1 TAQTRSSTMKVLAIG
16 AITKPLTDE
25 QRQQLMAKEVAD
37 TLKLYLD
44 GKIDQFWFRKDKV
57 GVIFLMNAEVDEAK
71 AATDK
76 LPLTAG
82 GFMTFEHIPVG
93 PLAPL
98 GLLIQ
103 GK

>member
-1 TAQTRSSTMKVLAIG
+1 MKVMAIG
-16 AITKPLTDE
+16 SISPLTPE
-25 QRQQLMAKEVAD
+25 QKQQYMPREVPH

-44 GKIDQFWFRKDKV
+44 GKIEQFWFREKAA
-57 GVIFLMNAEVDEAK
+57 GVIFLMNVESVEEAK
-71 AATDK
+71 ATLDA
-76 LPLTAG
+76 LPLTAAKL
-82 GFMTFEHIPVG
+82 MTFDLMPVG

>member
-1 TAQTRSSTMKVLAIG
+1 MKVLAIG
-16 AITKPLTDE
+16 AITKPPTEE
-25 QRQQLMAKEVAD
+25 QRQQLMPKEVPD

-44 GKIDQFWFRKDKV
+44 GKIDQFWFRKDRL
-57 GVIFLMNAEVDEAK
+57 GVVFLMNAESVEEAK
-71 AATDK
+71 ATTDQ
-76 LPLTAG
+76 LPLTKG

-98 GLLIQ
+98 GSLIQ

>member
-1 TAQTRSSTMKVLAIG
+1 MKVLAIG
-16 AITKPLTDE
+16 AVTKPLTDE
-25 QRQQLMAKEVAD
+25 QQRQFMPKEVPD

-44 GKIDQFWFRKDKV
+44 GKIDQFWFRMDKV
-57 GVIFLMNAEVDEAK
+57 GVIFLMNAESIDEAK

-76 LPLTAG
+76 LPLTEG

-103 GK
+103 SK

>member
-1 TAQTRSSTMKVLAIG
+1 MKVFAIG
-16 AITKPLTDE
+16 AITKQPTDE
-25 QRQQLMAKEVAD
+25 QRQQIMPKEVPD

-44 GKIDQFWFRKDKV
+44 GKIDQFWFRKDKL
-57 GVIFLMNAEVDEAK
+57 GVVFLMNAGSVDEAK
-71 AATDK
+71 AATDQ
-76 LPLTAG
+76 LPLTKG

-98 GLLIQ
+98 GSLIQ